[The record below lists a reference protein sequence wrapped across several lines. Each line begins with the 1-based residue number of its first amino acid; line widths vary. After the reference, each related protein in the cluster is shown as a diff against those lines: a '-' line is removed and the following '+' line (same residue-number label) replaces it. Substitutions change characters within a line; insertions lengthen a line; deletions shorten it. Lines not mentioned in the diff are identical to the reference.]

1 MAFSAILRRDATTV
15 TLSVAG
21 VIEPPK
27 LDAGVSVV
35 GGTGTTDPQLVRETL
50 GSPVVMNVPIRLS
63 ASDHAGLITAVD
75 DLDEFLRAGECT
87 LEVTASSASAATI
100 WTVHHAQP
108 LQMPFSFLADVAHE
122 QKFMLQLLVSPFVR
136 KAAVT
141 LHDEA
146 AVTAPGVLSLS
157 AMTGIYRAPLTIT
170 AAATSADTHGLYL
183 AVDSTSHGTFLTDA
197 ADLTWGSGATD
208 TSDVDARS
216 GTGVYVKSLTA
227 VTAAIDTSGYPEG
240 PYLILARV
248 KVRNSKTGY
257 ISTDYTDGVVTF
269 TRGSWH
275 IVELG
280 TCYLPTR
287 NVTGTTAADLVVSV
301 YGSSASTGDEACI
314 DWVYPVPLGDGMFS
328 WHPATDTVDATTIV
342 RDAATGR
349 TYVDGVANEQHVT
362 GTTLMA
368 LGGNLLVIAEE
379 AAGTDPTQAL
389 DVTVTYEP
397 RFAWM
402 R

>member
-1 MAFSAILRRDATTV
+1 MAVTALLRRGASTQSLTLTDELAPPDLNAEAT
-15 TLSVAG
+15 
-21 VIEPPK
+21 VI
-27 LDAGVSVV
+27 
-35 GGTGTTDPQLVRETL
+35 GGTGTTDPRLVRETL
-50 GSPVVMNVPIRLS
+50 GSPVQMQLPIYLS
-63 ASDHAGLITAVD
+63 GATHADLQAAVD
-75 DLDEFLRAGECT
+75 AVDTFLRGGECT
-87 LEVTASSASAATI
+87 LEITFNGASDATI
-100 WTVHHAQP
+100 WDVYHAQP
-108 LQMPFSFLADVAHE
+108 VQPQLAHE
-122 QKFMLQLLVSPFVR
+122 SQLKYWVQTTLKLTVSPFVR

-183 AVDSTSHGTFLTDA
+183 AVDSTSHGTFLSDA
-197 ADLTWGSGATD
+197 ADLTWGAGATD
-208 TSDVDARS
+208 TSDSDARS
-216 GTGVYVKSLTA
+216 GTGVYVASVTA

-257 ISTDYTDGVVTF
+257 IATDYTDGVVTF

-301 YGSSASTGDEACI
+301 YGSSASAGDEACI

-328 WHPATDTVDATTIV
+328 WHPATATVDATTIV